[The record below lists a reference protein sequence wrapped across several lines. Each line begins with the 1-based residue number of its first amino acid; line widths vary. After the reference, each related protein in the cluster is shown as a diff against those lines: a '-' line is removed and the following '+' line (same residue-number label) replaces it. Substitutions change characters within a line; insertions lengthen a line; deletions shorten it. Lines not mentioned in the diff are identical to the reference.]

1 MKRKNKKTKSVGN
14 GEGSLYYSETLQCW
28 IYQYVYNG
36 KRKTLKQR
44 KNEQSRDFKKRV
56 TSLKN
61 SIDTGNYIETN
72 KDTLLMILERYIEQK
87 NKDGITSDR
96 TYLRDTETLNQIKKT
111 CNNWINKPIQK
122 VTVENIEDSKENMR
136 KYSNSTIDKIW
147 ISLKKGFKI
156 AYARRKISYNIMED
170 ETLTKP
176 ISKKAAK
183 VVTALSKK
191 EEKKLIKILI
201 SNKHKYNNILLLQLY
216 TGMRIGE
223 VLALSK
229 DCINFKNNTITVYRT
244 ITRNIHGKAILGE
257 HTKTFDKKTGID
269 NGKRTFTMKPNVK
282 EIIQKIYSNKITN
295 INNLLFWDY
304 DKNFFITDGE
314 VNSYLTRLNN
324 KYKILDNSNE
334 TLSTHRLRH
343 TFITRCQENGV
354 SLPVIQKIVGHV
366 KGSKIT
372 NNIYTDVSLDF
383 ITKELKKIQ

>member
-1 MKRKNKKTKSVGN
+1 MERKNKKTKSVGN

-314 VNSYLTRLNN
+314 VNSYLTRLND
-324 KYKILDNSNE
+324 KYKILNNPNE

>member
-1 MKRKNKKTKSVGN
+1 MERKNKKTKSVGN

-324 KYKILDNSNE
+324 KYKILDNPNE